1 MLLACFRKRFRS
13 GWLICYR
20 KGGAV
25 GYNEKTL
32 RTKEGEGSKKSD

>member
-13 GWLICYR
+13 GWLNCYG

-25 GYNEKTL
+25 GVKLKTL
-32 RTKEGEGSKKSD
+32 RAKEGEGSKKSD